1 MEQTIS
7 SPTKTEKQGWI
18 KMIGVAEAE
27 GPLKDLYAQM
37 KDKAGSR
44 PAIYNSPTGDAANIV
59 KSHSLDPEG
68 MRLAFGMSGVIHWGP
83 KSLPWVRREMLNTV
97 TSGANNCFY

>member
-1 MEQTIS
+1 MEQKS
-7 SPTKTEKQGWI
+7 SPTRSENCGWI

-27 GPLKDLYAQM
+27 GRLKELYEQM
-37 KDKAGSR
+37 RARGSSR
-44 PAIYNSPTGDAANIV
+44 PAVYIAPKGDAPNIV

-68 MRLAFGMSGVIHWGP
+68 LRLAFGMSGVIHWGP
-83 KSLPWVRREMLNTV
+83 QSLPWVKREMLNTV